1 MQNAF
6 GEPQTILLLG
16 GTSDI
21 GLAIVGQLV
30 SPTCRSIV
38 LACRNP
44 DAAQAHV
51 DTLGSDSITVTAVAF
66 GAEAYDTH
74 AGLIADVV
82 AKVGDLD
89 VVVMAFGVLGEQSDY
104 DNDPVAAAKAVSIN
118 YTGSVSVGIAVAAQ
132 LRQQGHGRLVVLSSV
147 AGERVRKTN
156 FVYGSSKAGLDGFAQ
171 GLGDAL
177 EGTGAKVL
185 IVRPGFVRSAMTH
198 GMKAA
203 PFATT
208 PDKVGEAAVAG
219 LRRGRRTVWAPGIL
233 RYVFILLRHV
243 PGPIFRRLPLG

>member
-44 DAAQAHV
+44 DAAKAHV
-51 DTLGSDSITVTAVAF
+51 DTLGSDGITVTAVAF
-66 GAEAYDTH
+66 DAEAYGTH

-104 DNDPVAAAKAVSIN
+104 DNDPVAAP
-118 YTGSVSVGIAVAAQ
+118 
-132 LRQQGHGRLVVLSSV
+132 
-147 AGERVRKTN
+147 
-156 FVYGSSKAGLDGFAQ
+156 
-171 GLGDAL
+171 
-177 EGTGAKVL
+177 
-185 IVRPGFVRSAMTH
+185 RP
-198 GMKAA
+198 
-203 PFATT
+203 
-208 PDKVGEAAVAG
+208 
-219 LRRGRRTVWAPGIL
+219 
-233 RYVFILLRHV
+233 
-243 PGPIFRRLPLG
+243 